1 MGEELAVLDHQLDA
15 RAVHVHDASSADV
28 KVAHLTVAHLTV
40 GEADKRAAGL
50 DERVGIV
57 AQKAV
62 VCGLAGERDRI
73 GFGLGAIA
81 PAVED
86 DEDERFGTHF
96 ASSSWRLAYKNNTA
110 SDLHG

>member
-28 KVAHLTVAHLTV
+28 KMAHLTVPHLTV
-40 GEADKRAAGL
+40 GKPDKRAAGL

-62 VCGLAGERDRI
+62 VGRLAGECDGI
-73 GFGLGAIA
+73 GFGFGAVP

-86 DEDERFGTHF
+86 DKDERFGSHF
-96 ASSSWRLAYKNNTA
+96 SCWLLASS
-110 SDLHG
+110 